1 MRVLIADEH
10 TLVRR
15 GMRLL
20 LQTISGVNVIGE
32 AADWPEI
39 LRRIEELRPD
49 ILLTDVGVPGMD
61 GLQTIRN
68 IAGQYPDTRILIL
81 FGVPE
86 ALIVH
91 QALIAGAAGCL
102 LKRASETELARAL
115 TTVSSG
121 RTYICPAI
129 SHAIVAVLARAA
141 GARPGLP
148 AAGVLTLRQREILI
162 LIADGL
168 TTKQM
173 AARLGLS
180 AKTVE
185 AHRTAIMD
193 RLGIRDLAGL
203 VRFALR
209 TGLVERDP

>member
-20 LQTISGVNVIGE
+20 LQTISGVDVTGE
-32 AADWPEI
+32 AADAPEI

-49 ILLTDVGVPGMD
+49 VLLMDVAVPGMH
-61 GLQTIRN
+61 GLETIRI
-68 IAGQYPDTRILIL
+68 IAGKYPDTRILIL
-81 FGVPE
+81 FC
-86 ALIVH
+86 AADDLIVH

-115 TTVSSG
+115 ATVSSG

-141 GARPGLP
+141 GAGFGV
-148 AAGVLTLRQREILI
+148 ATADVLTSRQREILT
-162 LIADGL
+162 LIAEGL
-168 TTKQM
+168 TTRQM

-209 TGLVERDP
+209 VGLVKRDP

>member
-1 MRVLIADEH
+1 MRVLLADER

-20 LQTISGVNVIGE
+20 LQTIPGVNVVGE
-32 AADWPEI
+32 AADAPEM
-39 LRRIEELRPD
+39 LRRIAELRPD
-49 ILLTDVGVPGMD
+49 VLLADVAVAGMH
-61 GLQTIRN
+61 GLETIRT
-68 IAGQYPDTRILIL
+68 IAQKYPDTRMLAL
-81 FGVPE
+81 FCVPDD
-86 ALIVH
+86 LMVH

-102 LKRASETELARAL
+102 LSGADEAELARAL
-115 TTVSSG
+115 ATVSSG
-121 RTYICPAI
+121 RTYICPAM
-129 SHAIVAVLARAA
+129 SRAIVAVLARAA
-141 GARPGLP
+141 GVGLGLP
-148 AAGVLTLRQREILI
+148 TADVLTSRQREILT
-162 LIADGL
+162 LIAEGL

-209 TGLVERDP
+209 VGLVRRDP